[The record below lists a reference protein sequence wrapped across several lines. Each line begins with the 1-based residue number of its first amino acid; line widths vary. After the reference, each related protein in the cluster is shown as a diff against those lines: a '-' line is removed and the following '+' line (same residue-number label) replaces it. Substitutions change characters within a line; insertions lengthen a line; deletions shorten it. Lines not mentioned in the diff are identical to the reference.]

1 VAQSLPPPVPVGR
14 IRLRR
19 PDRARAR
26 RYSRRMDVSR
36 HESAELRWEMATRD
50 AHPRLTGYVRNY
62 TGYTE
67 MSAAPLCRREVPSA
81 DVTMILSPLS
91 ELTLRG
97 TSAPARHTSFVAAL
111 HDRHALV
118 EHGGFQE
125 GVEVR
130 LTPLGAHALFGLPM
144 HELTNRVIELDELL
158 GREADALVGRM
169 WERPSWEQR
178 FAFLD
183 AAIAARAARAREHS
197 PGVAWAWQR
206 LRATHGRAGVRALA
220 DELGWSHRRLIA
232 RFREQVGMPPK
243 TVGRLLRFDRVAQL
257 LRHVEAPRLA
267 EVAYECGYYD
277 QSHLNRDF
285 RDFAG
290 TTPGEYLARRLPEGG
305 GVSVNS
311 VQDEGTRR
319 S

>member
-144 HELTNRVIELDELL
+144 HELTNR
-158 GREADALVGRM
+158 
-169 WERPSWEQR
+169 
-178 FAFLD
+178 FLD

>member
-1 VAQSLPPPVPVGR
+1 
-14 IRLRR
+14 
-19 PDRARAR
+19 
-26 RYSRRMDVSR
+26 MDVSR
-36 HESAELRWEMATRD
+36 HESPELRWEMASRG
-50 AHPRLTGYVRNY
+50 AHPRLLGYVRDY

-67 MSAAPLCRREVPSA
+67 WSAAPLCRREVPSA
-81 DVTMILSPLS
+81 DVTLILSPSSKLKMPD
-91 ELTLRG
+91 
-97 TSAPARHTSFVAAL
+97 TSGAAREPVRHTSFVAAL
-111 HDRHALV
+111 HDRYALV

-158 GREADALVGRM
+158 GRDAEELVGRM
-169 WERPSWEQR
+169 WERQGWEQR
-178 FAFLD
+178 FGFLD

-206 LRATHGRAGVRALA
+206 LRATHGRARVRALA

-243 TVGRLLRFDRVAQL
+243 TVGRILRFDRVAGL
-257 LRHVEAPRLA
+257 LLDVEAPRLA

-277 QSHLNRDF
+277 QAHLNRDF

-290 TTPGEYLARRLPEGG
+290 TTPGDYLAGRLPDGG

-311 VQDEGTRR
+311 VQDVGAPR